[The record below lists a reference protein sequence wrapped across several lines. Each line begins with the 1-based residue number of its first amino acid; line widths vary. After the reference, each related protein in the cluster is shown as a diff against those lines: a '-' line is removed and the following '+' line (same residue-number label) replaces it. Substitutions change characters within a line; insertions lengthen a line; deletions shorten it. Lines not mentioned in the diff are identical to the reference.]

1 MRQKEK
7 HVVII
12 DGREYTIVGQYSRAH
27 IEAVTEV
34 VNQQLSQLHALD
46 PHLSTQDRALLMA
59 INAISDQMIKEQTIL
74 DLEQQVEQQLKLDLS
89 EDDSQPSRGKIPFD
103 RS

>member
-74 DLEQQVEQQLKLDLS
+74 DLEQQLKLDLS
-89 EDDSQPSRGKIPFD
+89 EDDSQPSKGKIPFD